1 MPNYLLA
8 ALQAVV
14 QSVNPI
20 NSNPIQVSHYVIMN
34 PTVES
39 FSFFRHFFHHLFALF
54 ILPTQPPVNLTAS
67 LDHFV
72 HLFII
77 LKTIEVPL
85 YRFSVDPIFNLYLE
99 EG

>member
-1 MPNYLLA
+1 M
-8 ALQAVV
+8 V
-14 QSVNPI
+14 QSVNPV
-20 NSNPIQVSHYVIMN
+20 NFDPVQVSHYVIRN

-39 FSFFRHFFHHLFALF
+39 LSFFKHFFHHLFALF
-54 ILPTQPPVNLTAS
+54 ILPTQPPVDLTAN

-77 LKTIEVPL
+77 PKTIVVPPHP
-85 YRFSVDPIFNLYLE
+85 FSVDPIVNLHLK